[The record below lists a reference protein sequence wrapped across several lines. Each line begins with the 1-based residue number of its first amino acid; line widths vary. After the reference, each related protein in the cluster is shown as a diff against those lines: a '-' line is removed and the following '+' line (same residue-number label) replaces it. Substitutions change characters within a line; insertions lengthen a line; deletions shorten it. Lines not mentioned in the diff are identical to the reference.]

1 MNIIGLSEGPLTP
14 ASTNRSNSIN
24 IEDFKALKEETTRL
38 SKLVYS
44 RFSDHSKNE
53 LEKSYDRLQD
63 AFVKSESRYEAQ
75 SKELSDTKIEYQVT
89 LDELKEVK
97 AKLIEEQLRRTE
109 LQIKHEK
116 LFNEKSVIHYI
127 FLLNNRLTL

>member
-1 MNIIGLSEGPLTP
+1 MNFIGLSEGPLTP
-14 ASTNRSNSIN
+14 ASINRSNSIN

-38 SKLVYS
+38 SKLVNS
-44 RFSDHSKNE
+44 RFSNHSENK
-53 LEKSYDRLQD
+53 LEKSYDRLHD
-63 AFVKSESRYEAQ
+63 AFVESETRYETQ
-75 SKELSDTKIEYQVT
+75 SKELSDIKIEYQVT

-116 LFNEKSVIHYI
+116 LFNEKSVINY
-127 FLLNNRLTL
+127 LLCK

>member
-1 MNIIGLSEGPLTP
+1 MG
-14 ASTNRSNSIN
+14 
-24 IEDFKALKEETTRL
+24 
-38 SKLVYS
+38 
-44 RFSDHSKNE
+44 
-53 LEKSYDRLQD
+53 
-63 AFVKSESRYEAQ
+63 
-75 SKELSDTKIEYQVT
+75 KIEYQVT

-127 FLLNNRLTL
+127 FLLNNRLAL